1 MPNIKTIRSNI
12 VMTKA
17 LWSIVV
23 SFTSGTNAIGQT
35 TTENRPGWA
44 ERERYSYSFRYKYG
58 LIRLNKNPSKFEG
71 RRTSN
76 SRFSGRELPS
86 HAPPEPDLSKRLA
99 LPERP

>member
-35 TTENRPGWA
+35 TTEKPARVGRAGTVLVLLPVQ
-44 ERERYSYSFRYKYG
+44 
-58 LIRLNKNPSKFEG
+58 IRTDP
-71 RRTSN
+71 T
-76 SRFSGRELPS
+76 
-86 HAPPEPDLSKRLA
+86 
-99 LPERP
+99 